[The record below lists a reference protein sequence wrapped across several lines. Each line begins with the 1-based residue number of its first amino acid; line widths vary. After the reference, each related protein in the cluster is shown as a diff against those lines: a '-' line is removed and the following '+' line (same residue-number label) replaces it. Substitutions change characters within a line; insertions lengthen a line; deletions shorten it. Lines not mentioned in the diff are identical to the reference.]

1 MTNIIALPIKPEPTA
16 IKEAFRF
23 IVTVRRSVRQAVEI
37 LDKMGDKA
45 SRYRRQARILKAQAS
60 PFNAARIKTLEGMAD
75 EIRTDCQPL
84 RDCLKRWGRL
94 MADSAP
100 AIDACTTL
108 AQRCEILN
116 VNVVDR
122 ADLAE
127 DDGLTEIIY
136 LHGLEDSAACR
147 KRDWKNGPMYQASAT
162 VFIDFLLN
170 TKEGQALGDSLWEP
184 GGMFAGVPMYKQSP
198 DGTMQRQPPKLYA
211 INGTGALQSA
221 GIAIAGTDS

>member
-23 IVTVRRSVRQAVEI
+23 VVTVRRSVRQAVEI

-60 PFNAARIKTLEGMAD
+60 PFNAARIKALEGMAD
-75 EIRTDCQPL
+75 EIRTDCKPM
-84 RDCLKRWGRL
+84 RDCMKQWGRL

-100 AIDACTTL
+100 LIDSCTTL

-116 VNVVDR
+116 VNVADR
-122 ADLAE
+122 SDLTE
-127 DDGLTEIIY
+127 DDGLIKIIY
-136 LHGLEDSAACR
+136 LHGLEDSAAR
-147 KRDWKNGPMYQASAT
+147 IKDDWKNGPMYQASAT

-184 GGMFAGVPMYKQSP
+184 GGMFAGVPMYKQAP
-198 DGTMQRQPPKLYA
+198 DGTMQRQPPKLY
-211 INGTGALQSA
+211 TVPA
-221 GIAIAGTDS
+221 GE